1 MRVKVAG
8 CKMRDVKRMRQS
20 LLICVVAV
28 LVALGCGK
36 PAGKAGSAQLSGELQ
51 VEHRFV
57 EAGGVKWHYVE
68 AGKGEPVVFL
78 HGLPESWFSWHYQI
92 EEVSK
97 KYRVIA
103 VDLKGY
109 GQSDKRDGD
118 YSLPTVSM
126 ELIALFDAIGLEK
139 FSLVTHDWG
148 SIIGDYVASTV
159 PDRIIKYIRMQAP
172 VLETDAARHP
182 QFQLFKNQSF
192 ASNMMSD
199 ARSFVTR
206 VYEPRTVQEI
216 SDSDMEGIIREF
228 GRPGVA
234 EAVPRYF
241 RDFVWEDEDARR
253 AMFQKMTFPV
263 LVLQGEEDP
272 AQPLWYYEGIEDV
285 FPDVKFQVI
294 KDAGHFTELEKPQD
308 VSKAILDF
316 LSQ

>member
-1 MRVKVAG
+1 M
-8 CKMRDVKRMRQS
+8 KMRQL
-20 LLICVVAV
+20 LLICVIAV
-28 LVALGCGK
+28 LTVIGCGQSAEK
-36 PAGKAGSAQLSGELQ
+36 SGSVQPSIEPR
-51 VEHRFV
+51 VEHKFV
-57 EAGGVKWHYVE
+57 EAGGVNWHYVE

-118 YSLPTVSM
+118 YSLSVVAG

-148 SIIGDYVASTV
+148 SIVGDYVASTV
-159 PDRIIKYIRMQAP
+159 PNRINKYIRMEAP
-172 VLETDAARHP
+172 VLRTDAARHP
-182 QFQLFKNQSF
+182 QFQLFKNQF
-192 ASNMMSD
+192 VASNMMSD
-199 ARSFVTR
+199 ARAFVTR
-206 VYEPRTVQEI
+206 VYEPRTVQKI
-216 SDSDMEGIIREF
+216 SDHDMEGIIREF

-241 RDFVWEDEDARR
+241 RDFVWESEDVRK
-253 AMFQKMTFPV
+253 AMFQKMEFPV
-263 LVLQGEEDP
+263 LVLQGEKDP
-272 AQPLWYYEGIEDV
+272 AQPLSYYEGIEAV
-285 FPDVKFQVI
+285 FPDVKFQVV
-294 KDAGHFTELEKPQD
+294 KDAGHFTELEKPAD

-316 LSQ
+316 LEQ